1 MATRLLGNEA
11 CVDQIDKF
19 FSMKRLERFLKAEEQ
34 RAALADPGSTAY
46 LQLVVLR
53 IMSCAA
59 ESIAGIASPF
69 KAPEYRLL
77 LSDARIVLSPRG
89 TAKEMMERI
98 FENKDHIINMLK
110 LDRTTILN
118 APTDAGRPSRIRLV
132 VTLRADVQQ
141 PG

>member
-1 MATRLLGNEA
+1 MYQDHG
-11 CVDQIDKF
+11 V
-19 FSMKRLERFLKAEEQ
+19 
-34 RAALADPGSTAY
+34 
-46 LQLVVLR
+46 
-53 IMSCAA
+53 
-59 ESIAGIASPF
+59 PF

-110 LDRTTILN
+110 LDRTAILN

-132 VTLRADVQQ
+132 TLRADVQQ